1 MESQYSWIRASEVSW
16 TFLVL
21 GLRDYN
27 GSKFTD
33 LVIKIAE
40 AATSTVTRS
49 IFTTIAFAA
58 EVIILVD
65 VIFANFYLIRQ
76 CHFFSDYCCCPG
88 AGSQHCHGLRRP
100 FNRSYHTLKLTLSPV
115 VSIEPP
121 CKQALDPLWR
131 LWPADQ
137 RIRGKRSWSFEKKL
151 SNSGSYL
158 SRTPSVCGWY
168 WFYGAPSWYLRYQI
182 RTL

>member
-1 MESQYSWIRASEVSW
+1 MESHYSRIRASEVSW

-76 CHFFSDYCCCPG
+76 CHFFQTTV
-88 AGSQHCHGLRRP
+88 AAL
-100 FNRSYHTLKLTLSPV
+100 
-115 VSIEPP
+115 E
-121 CKQALDPLWR
+121 QAR
-131 LWPADQ
+131 NTVMA
-137 RIRGKRSWSFEKKL
+137 
-151 SNSGSYL
+151 
-158 SRTPSVCGWY
+158 
-168 WFYGAPSWYLRYQI
+168 
-182 RTL
+182 